1 MEILNNNIYWC
12 DLPKYSNTILYK
24 RRPCIVISNDIQ
36 NKGSKTVNV
45 IPITSNL
52 KRTDLPCHVMVD
64 TGHEYGMAKA
74 EQILTINKES
84 VKLAYKITRLERSK
98 RSKMCIINSDGNYL
112 RIV

>member
-36 NKGSKTVNV
+36 NKGGKTVNV

-52 KRTDLPCHVMVD
+52 KRVDLPCHVMVD
-64 TGHEYGMAKA
+64 TGYDSCGMAKA
-74 EQILTINKES
+74 EQILTINKEN
-84 VKLAYKITRLERSK
+84 VKWHIKALDRKEVKDVRCALLTQIG
-98 RSKMCIINSDGNYL
+98 II
-112 RIV
+112 

>member
-12 DLPKYSNTILYK
+12 DLPRYSNTVLCK

-52 KRTDLPCHVMVD
+52 KRTDLPCHVMID
-64 TGHEYGMAKA
+64 TGHKYGMAKA
-74 EQILTINKES
+74 EQILTIDKES
-84 VKLAYKITRLERSK
+84 VKWHIKSLDRREEKEVKCALLTQ
-98 RSKMCIINSDGNYL
+98 MGII
-112 RIV
+112 

>member
-12 DLPKYSNTILYK
+12 DLPKYSNTILCK

-52 KRTDLPCHVMVD
+52 KRVDLPCHVMID
-64 TGHEYGMAKA
+64 TGHECGMAKA
-74 EQILTINKES
+74 EQILTINRENVKGHIKSLDWQEAKE
-84 VKLAYKITRLERSK
+84 VKRALLTQIG
-98 RSKMCIINSDGNYL
+98 II
-112 RIV
+112 

>member
-52 KRTDLPCHVMVD
+52 KRVDLPCHVMID
-64 TGHEYGMAKA
+64 TGHGCGMAKT
-74 EQILTINKES
+74 EQILTINRENVKWHIKSLDWQEAKE
-84 VKLAYKITRLERSK
+84 VKCALLTQIG
-98 RSKMCIINSDGNYL
+98 II
-112 RIV
+112 

>member
-12 DLPKYSNTILYK
+12 DLPRYSNTVLCK

-36 NKGSKTVNV
+36 NKGSTTVNV

-64 TGHEYGMAKA
+64 AGHEYGMAKA
-74 EQILTINKES
+74 EQILTINKEN
-84 VKLAYKITRLERSK
+84 VKWHIKPLDRREAKEVKCALLTQIG
-98 RSKMCIINSDGNYL
+98 II
-112 RIV
+112 

>member
-52 KRTDLPCHVMVD
+52 KRTDLPCHVMID

-74 EQILTINKES
+74 EQILTINKEN
-84 VKLAYKITRLERSK
+84 VKWHIKPLDRRERK
-98 RSKMCIINSDGNYL
+98 RSKMCIINSNGNYL

>member
-12 DLPKYSNTILYK
+12 DLPRYSNTVLCK

-52 KRTDLPCHVMVD
+52 KRIDLPCHVMID
-64 TGHEYGMAKA
+64 TGHECGMAKA
-74 EQILTINKES
+74 EQILTINRENVKRHIKSLDWQEAKE
-84 VKLAYKITRLERSK
+84 VKRALLTQ
-98 RSKMCIINSDGNYL
+98 MGII
-112 RIV
+112 

>member
-12 DLPKYSNTILYK
+12 DLPRYSNTILYK

-52 KRTDLPCHVMVD
+52 KRVDLPCHVMID
-64 TGHEYGMAKA
+64 TGHECGMAKA
-74 EQILTINKES
+74 EQILTINRENVKWHIKSLDWQEAKE
-84 VKLAYKITRLERSK
+84 VKCALLTQIG
-98 RSKMCIINSDGNYL
+98 II
-112 RIV
+112 

>member
-36 NKGSKTVNV
+36 NKFSKTVNV

-52 KRTDLPCHVMVD
+52 KRMELPCHVMVD
-64 TGHEYGMAKA
+64 AGREYGMAKA
-74 EQILTINKES
+74 EQILTIDKEN
-84 VKLAYKITRLERSK
+84 VKCHIKPLDIREEKEVKCALLTQIGV
-98 RSKMCIINSDGNYL
+98 I
-112 RIV
+112 